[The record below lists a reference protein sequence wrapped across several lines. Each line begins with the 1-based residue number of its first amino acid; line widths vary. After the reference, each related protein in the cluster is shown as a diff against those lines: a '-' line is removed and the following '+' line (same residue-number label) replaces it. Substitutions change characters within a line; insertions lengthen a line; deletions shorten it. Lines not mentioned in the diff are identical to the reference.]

1 MKAKL
6 IAFGKRLLAVGAF
19 SGVVAVI
26 SLLRLPRVLLPAAVV
41 PLYPVVWFS
50 KLIGHGELLPCYPG
64 SLSGSVYDLA
74 RLAFPAYLI
83 VSYLPAFGRWVWR
96 LAGRFTRMGL
106 RMPREFTFYF
116 CAGAAIGALLGV
128 LGGLEL
134 GLLWP
139 EWGIV
144 LCIVGIAA
152 IVGWLLAIIRCT
164 AALGHN

>member
-19 SGVVAVI
+19 SVVVAVM
-26 SLLRLPRVLLPAAVV
+26 SLLPLPRVLLPAAMV

-74 RLAFPAYLI
+74 RLAFPVYLI
-83 VSYLPAFGRWVWR
+83 VSYLPVFCRRVWR
-96 LAGRFTRMGL
+96 LAGGFTRKGL
-106 RMPREFTFYF
+106 RMPREFAFYF
-116 CAGAAIGALLGV
+116 CAGAVIGTLLGV
-128 LGGLEL
+128 LGGLEV

-139 EWGIV
+139 ELGMV
-144 LCIVGIAA
+144 LCIVGTAG

-164 AALGHN
+164 SPLGT